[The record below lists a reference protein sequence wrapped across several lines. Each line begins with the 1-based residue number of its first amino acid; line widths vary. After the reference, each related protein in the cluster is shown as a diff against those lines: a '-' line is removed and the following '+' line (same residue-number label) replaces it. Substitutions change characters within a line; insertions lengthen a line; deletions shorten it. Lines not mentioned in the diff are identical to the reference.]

1 MKKRHRD
8 IKHEDI
14 LITMLSIVL
23 LNAMDCRGKRQ
34 EMDLEI
40 GAT

>member
-1 MKKRHRD
+1 MKTF
-8 IKHEDI
+8 
-14 LITMLSIVL
+14 LIPMLSIVL
-23 LNAMDCRGKRQ
+23 SNRMDCRGKRQ